1 MNIQHFAISVISY
14 FIGFLSGFFVSQ
26 KLGDKLTESSYK
38 TLVLVLVSVMWT
50 ISVAFE
56 IVNPAY
62 KTNPMIHGLMGSIV
76 GFFYT
81 LSPKVKK

>member
-1 MNIQHFAISVISY
+1 MNIENFSISIISY
-14 FIGFLSGFFVSQ
+14 FLGLISGGFISQ
-26 KLGDKLTESSYK
+26 KIGNKLNEASYK

-81 LSPKVKK
+81 FKPKDK